1 MSSKA
6 KWILLGVLVAVALGF
21 LEHHYKPC
29 ALEMLQRFIA
39 VTFISFHSLV
49 NASL

>member
-6 KWILLGVLVAVALGF
+6 KWILVGVLVAVALGF
-21 LEHHYKPC
+21 LQHHYKPC

-39 VTFISFHSLV
+39 VGFCGVEAVVAAAF
-49 NASL
+49 